1 MTGCLMLPVMVGDL
15 DDRELMSRYSNGDAG
30 AFETLYARH
39 KGSLYRYYLRQGCNE
54 AIAAEL
60 FQDVWMKLIRARRNY
75 QPTARFTTYMYQIA
89 HNCLI
94 DHYRRAGRSIDAFA
108 DGGIDVEDMP
118 GTDRDGPERGAE
130 SLQQGERIRAALASL
145 PDEQREAFVLRE
157 EGGLSL
163 ADIAAATGVAGETAK
178 SRLRYAVSKLRRIL
192 ADE

>member
-1 MTGCLMLPVMVGDL
+1 MLPVMAGEL
-15 DDRELMSRYSNGDAG
+15 DDRDLMSRYRDGDAA

-39 KGSLYRYYLRQGCNE
+39 KGPLYRYYLRQGCNE

-94 DHYRRAGRSIDAFA
+94 EHYRRAGRSIDAFA

-118 GTDRDGPERGAE
+118 GADCDGPERGAE
-130 SLQQGERIRAALASL
+130 TLQRGERIRAALNAL

-178 SRLRYAVSKLRRIL
+178 SRLRYAVSKLRRML